1 MGAYRELLAT
11 PGVWRLTLAVL
22 LSRLSV
28 SMLSLAMLVAATQ
41 LHGYAN
47 AGLLMLAYALTNAA
61 VGPVRGRL
69 ADRYSPRR
77 VMFSLLAVHVV
88 AFVVLLLAF
97 AAEASMS
104 LLVPAGV
111 LLGLSVPPTGPV
123 VRGLWPTVVPA
134 ERLATAYA
142 FDSGLN
148 TATFVAGPMVA
159 GGLLLVL
166 PVHLVVAVTG
176 LLKVTGDV
184 LVTVSPIVRDAV
196 RAAQVSSDASV
207 GWSARVFGPLV
218 HGRVR
223 LLLALILLDTVTF
236 GCLEVA
242 AVASASGQ
250 GSAGLLTSAFALGG
264 AISGIGYGARVW
276 PGSPRAQLILL
287 GAVGTVVLAAGSVSA
302 ELVAGMV
309 LVGIVFVLFGLAN
322 GPVETVKQV
331 LIGEISPTHQRIE
344 VFSWVFSVM
353 WLGFGLGTTVAGQL
367 AESGEAAPTLLVATA
382 AQLVAVLV
390 TVAAVAGLRRPH
402 PVNT

>member
-11 PGVWRLTLAVL
+11 PGVRRLTLAVL

-28 SMLSLAMLVAATQ
+28 SMLSLSILVAATQ

-97 AAEASMS
+97 AAEVPMS

-159 GGLLLVL
+159 GGLLLAF
-166 PVHLVVAVTG
+166 PVHVVVAVTG
-176 LLKVTGDV
+176 VFKVTGDV
-184 LVTVSPIVRDAV
+184 LVTVSPMVRDATRV
-196 RAAQVSSDASV
+196 VAQAAA

-223 LLLALILLDTVTF
+223 LLLVLILLDTFTF
-236 GCLEVA
+236 GAMEVA

-250 GSAGLLTSAFALGG
+250 GSAGLLTSVFALGA

-276 PGSPRAQLILL
+276 PGSPRAQLLLL
-287 GAVGTVVLAAGSVSA
+287 GAIGTVVLAAGSVSA
-302 ELVAGMV
+302 ELLAGMV
-309 LVGIVFVLFGLAN
+309 LVGVVFVLFGLTN

-331 LIGEISPTHQRIE
+331 LIGEVSPEHQRIE
-344 VFSWVFSVM
+344 VFSWVFSIM
-353 WLGFGLGTTVAGQL
+353 WLGFGLGTVVAGQL

-390 TVAAVAGLRRPH
+390 TVVAVAGLRRPH

>member
-1 MGAYRELLAT
+1 MRAYRELLAT
-11 PGVWRLTLAVL
+11 PGVWRLTLAVV
-22 LSRLSV
+22 LSRLTV

-69 ADRYSPRR
+69 ADRYAPRR
-77 VMFSLLAVHVV
+77 VMFSLLVVHAV

-97 AAEASMS
+97 AAEVPMS
-104 LLVPAGV
+104 LLAPAGV
-111 LLGLSVPPTGPV
+111 LFGLSVPPTGPV

-142 FDSGLN
+142 FDSGLS

-166 PVHLVVAVTG
+166 PVHLVIAVTG

-184 LVTVSPIVRDAV
+184 LVTVSPIVRGAV
-196 RAAQVSSDASV
+196 RATFQAPA
-207 GWSARVFGPLV
+207 GWRARMFGPLV
-218 HGRVR
+218 HDRVR
-223 LLLALILLDTVTF
+223 LLLMLILLDTFTF
-236 GCLEVA
+236 GCMEVA
-242 AVASASGQ
+242 AVAAASGQ

-264 AISGIGYGARVW
+264 AVSGIGYGARVW

-287 GAVGTVVLAAGSVSA
+287 GAIGTVVLAAGSVSA

-309 LVGIVFVLFGLAN
+309 LVAIVFVLFGLAN

-331 LIGEISPTHQRIE
+331 LIGEVSPEHQRIE
-344 VFSWVFSVM
+344 VFSWVFSIM
-353 WLGFGLGTTVAGQL
+353 WLGFGIGTTVAGQV
-367 AESGEAAPTLLVATA
+367 AESGRAAPTLLVATA

-390 TVAAVAGLRRPH
+390 TVVAVAGLRRPH
-402 PVNT
+402 PANT

>member
-1 MGAYRELLAT
+1 MRAYRELLAT
-11 PGVWRLTLAVL
+11 PGVWRLTLAVV

-28 SMLSLAMLVAATQ
+28 SMLSLAILVAATQ

-47 AGLLMLAYALTNAA
+47 AGLLMLAYALTNAV

-88 AFVVLLLAF
+88 AFVALLLAF
-97 AAEASMS
+97 AAEVPMS

-111 LLGLSVPPTGPV
+111 LFGLSVPPTGPV

-142 FDSGLN
+142 FDSGLS

-166 PVHLVVAVTG
+166 PVHLVIGVTG
-176 LLKVTGDV
+176 LIKVTGDV
-184 LVTVSPIVRDAV
+184 LVTVSPIVRGV
-196 RAAQVSSDASV
+196 GRTAAQAST
-207 GWSARVFGPLV
+207 GWPARMFGPLV

-223 LLLALILLDTVTF
+223 LLLALILLDTFTF
-236 GCLEVA
+236 GCMEVA
-242 AVASASGQ
+242 AVAAASGQ

-264 AISGIGYGARVW
+264 AVSGIGYGARAW

-287 GAVGTVVLAAGSVSA
+287 GAIGTVVLVAGSVSA

-309 LVGIVFVLFGLAN
+309 LVAIVFVLFGLAN

-331 LIGEISPTHQRIE
+331 LIGEVSPEHQRIE
-344 VFSWVFSVM
+344 VFSWVFSIM

-367 AESGEAAPTLLVATA
+367 AESGRAAPTMLVAAA

-390 TVAAVAGLRRPH
+390 TVVAVAGLRRPH
-402 PVNT
+402 PANT

>member
-22 LSRLSV
+22 LARLAV
-28 SMLSLAMLVAATQ
+28 SMLSLALLVAATQ

-77 VMFSLLAVHVV
+77 VMVALLAVHVV
-88 AFVVLLLAF
+88 AFAALLLAF
-97 AAEASMS
+97 AAEVPMS

-111 LLGLSVPPTGPV
+111 LFGLSVPPTGPV

-166 PVHLVVAVTG
+166 PVHLVIGVTG
-176 LLKVTGDV
+176 VLKVTGDL
-184 LVTVSPIVRDAV
+184 LVTVSPIVRGAV
-196 RAAQVSSDASV
+196 RATAQAAA
-207 GWSARVFGPLV
+207 GRSARVFGPLV

-223 LLLALILLDTVTF
+223 LLLALILLDTFTF
-236 GCLEVA
+236 GCMEVA

-287 GAVGTVVLAAGSVSA
+287 GAIGTVVLAAGSVSA

-309 LVGIVFVLFGLAN
+309 LVGVVFVLFGLAN

-331 LIGEISPTHQRIE
+331 LIGEVSPEHQRIE
-344 VFSWVFSVM
+344 VFSWVFSIM
-353 WLGFGLGTTVAGQL
+353 WLGFGLGTVVAGQL

-390 TVAAVAGLRRPH
+390 TVVAVAGLRRPH

>member
-22 LSRLSV
+22 MSRLSV
-28 SMLSLAMLVAATQ
+28 SMLSLAMLVATTQ

-47 AGLLMLAYALTNAA
+47 AGLLMLAYALTNAV

-77 VMFSLLAVHVV
+77 VMSSLLVVHVA
-88 AFVVLLLAF
+88 AFVVLVFAF
-97 AAEASMS
+97 AAEVPMA
-104 LLVPAGV
+104 LLAPAGV
-111 LLGLSVPPTGPV
+111 LFGLSVPPTGPV

-159 GGLLLVL
+159 GGMLLLAPAFV
-166 PVHLVVAVTG
+166 VVAVTG
-176 LLKVTGDV
+176 VLKVTGDL
-184 LVTVSPIVRDAV
+184 LVTVSPIVRDAGRSV
-196 RAAQVSSDASV
+196 AKVAA

-223 LLLALILLDTVTF
+223 LLLALILLDTFTF
-236 GCLEVA
+236 GAMEVA
-242 AVASASGQ
+242 AVAAASGE

-264 AISGIGYGARVW
+264 AVSGIGYGARVW

-287 GAVGTVVLAAGSVSA
+287 GAIGTVVLAAGSVSA

-309 LVGIVFVLFGLAN
+309 LVGVVFVLFGLAN

-331 LIGEISPTHQRIE
+331 LIGEVSPEHQRIE
-344 VFSWVFSVM
+344 VFSWVFSIM
-353 WLGFGLGTTVAGQL
+353 WLGFGIGTTVAGQL

-382 AQLVAVLV
+382 TQLVAVLV

>member
-1 MGAYRELLAT
+1 MA
-11 PGVWRLTLAVL
+11 
-22 LSRLSV
+22 
-28 SMLSLAMLVAATQ
+28 
-41 LHGYAN
+41 
-47 AGLLMLAYALTNAA
+47 
-61 VGPVRGRL
+61 
-69 ADRYSPRR
+69 
-77 VMFSLLAVHVV
+77 
-88 AFVVLLLAF
+88 
-97 AAEASMS
+97 

-166 PVHLVVAVTG
+166 PVHLVVGVTG
-176 LLKVTGDV
+176 VLKVTGDV
-184 LVTVSPIVRDAV
+184 LVTVSPIVSGAARATAAV
-196 RAAQVSSDASV
+196 AA

-223 LLLALILLDTVTF
+223 LLLVLILLDTFTF
-236 GCLEVA
+236 GAMEVA
-242 AVASASGQ
+242 AVAAASGQ

-264 AISGIGYGARVW
+264 AISGIGYGLRAW

-287 GAVGTVVLAAGSVSA
+287 GAVGTVVLAAGTVSA

-331 LIGEISPTHQRIE
+331 LIGEVSPEHQRIE

-353 WLGFGLGTTVAGQL
+353 WLGFGIGTVVAGQL